1 VNILFFANTAEMY
14 GANNSL
20 VDMLEELTKRNINV
34 YVVVMNNGGLV
45 RKLRKLGIKSFVV
58 PYFANSSTEGSL
70 SYWEK
75 FEHLVSNIKLLP
87 RIGEIIKKYNIDVI
101 HSNASNI
108 DIGAMAAIKYHI
120 PHVWH
125 FREMLYEDYGLK
137 LDFPLVSKYL
147 MKKSER
153 IVAIS
158 EYVKKER
165 KLGEN
170 SRVLY
175 DGFSIEK
182 YIISKENYFINKKL
196 HILYCGVISKQKGII
211 DIVKAVEYLI
221 RSGNRDIELEIVGGE
236 TKYWSSI
243 AQYIKKHR
251 LNDYVK
257 YHGFQSDMRPFREK
271 ADVAVMTSRSEALG
285 RVTVESMLGEAL
297 VIGADCGATSELIID
312 GETGYL
318 YVPGNIVQL
327 ANIIKNI
334 PKNKEK
340 NKVIVK
346 NAKAYAIDNFDRAA
360 YVDKLMDI
368 YGAVLL
374 NK

>member
-1 VNILFFANTAEMY
+1 
-14 GANNSL
+14 
-20 VDMLEELTKRNINV
+20 
-34 YVVVMNNGGLV
+34 
-45 RKLRKLGIKSFVV
+45 V

-87 RIGEIIKKYNIDVI
+87 RIGEIIKKNNIDVI